1 MSQLQVHTVSVFEA
15 FLPTPIVLTNAE
27 VWGLQSTFHFGFGS
41 TGFCSLLL
49 RPCLL
54 KLQCFPCFLP
64 YLLNS
69 SMGCLPARAEGSG
82 RQLPV
87 SFSTCIVSC
96 SCFPGHLHCRWRP
109 LCTGACLWLWTGRFI
124 PQHGG
129 TTVGQY
135 KPGNLSILFSIN
147 LGNAKST
154 STLLSQL
161 LGWSQMLSSLVS
173 PEHNHLSWCRFLPA
187 EPWSHCVTSA
197 VPLLVTGLSPFH
209 FTPEF
214 YF

>member
-1 MSQLQVHTVSVFEA
+1 MYWKHFPNTNSSNKCWGLGPAINFSFWIWLHWPFLFSPSQALPPEVKVLLPLLPALPLKLFHGLSTYQGRRIILGSVSQL
-15 FLPTPIVLTNAE
+15 L
-27 VWGLQSTFHFGFGS
+27 
-41 TGFCSLLL
+41 
-49 RPCLL
+49 
-54 KLQCFPCFLP
+54 
-64 YLLNS
+64 
-69 SMGCLPARAEGSG
+69 
-82 RQLPV
+82 V

-96 SCFPGHLHCRWRP
+96 SCFPGHLHCRWGHMEATHSALMTMDRQI
-109 LCTGACLWLWTGRFI
+109 FI

-129 TTVGQY
+129 TIVGQY

-147 LGNAKST
+147 LENAKST

-161 LGWSQMLSSLVS
+161 LGQSQMLSSLVS
-173 PEHNHLSWCRFLPA
+173 SEHIHLSWCRFLPA

-197 VPLLVTGLSPFH
+197 VPLLVTGLSLYH